1 MKKLTKRIL
10 ASVVL
15 SMAAFAF
22 APTDIPVTEAAAVQ
36 EMPAPVI
43 AKPAEVGKV
52 KQISDYLYAVRYS
65 DLKTD
70 LMNAPETGLGS
81 LFLFREYGSEA
92 KAPGCS
98 AVVNGNYYGRNL
110 DLNLAHYPKFV
121 VWVDGNKDRYA
132 SMAVCIDVN
141 VTPQMVNEN
150 KFPDKNAY
158 HHGESKMFWDML
170 PLMAFDGINEN
181 GVACNINVVPN
192 DVQNSK
198 GTNPGK
204 LPLKYAFV
212 VRYLLDHAKTAADGV
227 ELLKKAN
234 IFEPERELS
243 EMHYM
248 ISDDKETYVL
258 EIVDDELRVVKN
270 AKIMTN
276 FYLSEPG
283 YTKHA
288 MGIERWNILKA
299 HYAEAT
305 SVEGMRHL
313 MERVK
318 YTKAYKEDTYPVWLS
333 ETYEEDI
340 NTDTPVMEILTKI
353 MPKRYEDYK
362 KATRDKSCGIWE
374 TAHTS
379 VYDMKNKTLR
389 ITQHEEYD
397 KYFDFKL

>member
-1 MKKLTKRIL
+1 MKKLTKGIF
-10 ASVVL
+10 AGIAL

-22 APTDIPVTEAAAVQ
+22 APTVIPVTEAAAVQ
-36 EMPAPVI
+36 ELPAPVI
-43 AKPAEVGKV
+43 EKPAEIGKV
-52 KQISDYLYAVRYS
+52 KQISDYLFVIRYS

-70 LMNAPETGLGS
+70 LMNSPETGLGS
-81 LFLFREYGSEA
+81 LFLFRGEGSAA
-92 KAPGCS
+92 KVPGCS
-98 AVVNGNYYGRNL
+98 AVVNGAYYGRNL
-110 DLNLAHYPKFV
+110 DLNMARYPEFI

-141 VTPQMVNEN
+141 VTPQMVKEN
-150 KFPDKNAY
+150 KFPNKNAY
-158 HHGESKMFWDML
+158 HHGDSKMFWDML

-234 IFEPERELS
+234 IFEPERDLS
-243 EMHYM
+243 EMHFM
-248 ISDDKETYVL
+248 ISDTKETYVL
-258 EIVDDELRVVKN
+258 EIVDDQLRVVNN

-283 YTKHA
+283 YTKHS

-305 SVEGMRHL
+305 SIEGMRHL

-318 YTKAYKEDTYPVWLS
+318 YTKAYKEDTYPAWLS
-333 ETYEEDI
+333 ETYEGDI
-340 NTDTPVMEILTKI
+340 NTDTPEKEILNRI

-362 KATRDKSCGIWE
+362 NATRERSLDLWE
-374 TAHTS
+374 TVHTS